1 MDRAKAL
8 LVDVGLESLMTA
20 KPNELSGGEL
30 RRMAI
35 ARAMLMRPGILLADE
50 PTAGL
55 DNENTLA
62 VLGLLRKAADDGAGV
77 LLVTHENEAA
87 QFADEVYV
95 MDGGKLSTQRGGIIM
110 GKKPVR
116 LYVEL
121 FLTFLKVGLFT
132 FGGGYAMIPIIEHTC
147 VEQKR
152 WITHDEMM
160 DVTVMAE
167 STPGPI
173 AINCATYVGYKQAKM
188 PGAITATLGIVL
200 PSMLII
206 MAVALFLDNLLEI
219 PIVASAFKGI
229 KLAVGVLIFDA
240 GLGMLKKMKKPRA
253 RVIAGVACAAM
264 LVINLLSL
272 RISSIVLMLIAAV
285 FGAIMYAAHK
295 KGGTNA

>member
-1 MDRAKAL
+1 MVKSRAVPEA
-8 LVDVGLESLMTA
+8 
-20 KPNELSGGEL
+20 
-30 RRMAI
+30 
-35 ARAMLMRPGILLADE
+35 
-50 PTAGL
+50 
-55 DNENTLA
+55 
-62 VLGLLRKAADDGAGV
+62 
-77 LLVTHENEAA
+77 VTHENEAA

-110 GKKPVR
+110 RKKPVR
-116 LYVEL
+116 LFGEL

-173 AINCATYVGYKQAKM
+173 AINCATYVGYRQAKM
-188 PGAITATLGIVL
+188 PGAMTATLGVVL

-219 PIVASAFKGI
+219 PVVASAFKGI

-240 GLGMLKKMKKPRA
+240 GLGMLKKMKKPHA
-253 RVIAGVACAAM
+253 RVIAGIACAAM
-264 LVINLLSL
+264 LAINLLSL
-272 RISSIVLMLIAAV
+272 RISSIVLMLIAAA
-285 FGAIMYAAHK
+285 FGAIMYAVHK
-295 KGGTNA
+295 KGGANA